1 MRTIYRSNPAVY
13 EHLFKNQVGHGL
25 PVYIGRGGLGNILSG
40 LFRSLV
46 PVMKRGGKA
55 LLREGVRSAVG
66 VGQDVLDGAN
76 LKTAVKR
83 RATESGQRLVKKAL
97 VTTGFL
103 PTRARPATAA
113 ARKPNKRG
121 RRTVKRSQ
129 PPQDILS

>member
-1 MRTIYRSNPAVY
+1 MRTIYRSNPDVY

-66 VGQDVLDGAN
+66 VGQDVLNGSN
-76 LKTAVKR
+76 FKTAVKR
-83 RATESGQRLVKKAL
+83 RATESGQRLAKKAL
-97 VTTGFL
+97 VKTGFL
-103 PTRARPATAA
+103 SSRARPAA
-113 ARKPNKRG
+113 ARKPNKKG
-121 RRTVKRSQ
+121 RRTANRSQ
-129 PPQDILS
+129 PPDDFLS